1 VSNENCGRRDVLK
14 ALGVIV
20 TSGSG
25 FMMADCANAP
35 VEETEAET
43 VPWSAGTERPRL
55 KMPAD
60 ATDSHHHIYDP
71 AYPWTAEAVLKPG
84 AARVDDYRKLQKR
97 LGTSRNVI
105 VQPSSYG
112 VDNRLLLASLAQFAG
127 RARGVAVV
135 NTSVTDADLRQLHD
149 GGVRGIRFNLAQAG
163 ATTVDM
169 VRPLA
174 ARVAPM
180 GWHVQ
185 VNAPAERL
193 LHARAIW
200 LDLPCPVVFDHLAHV
215 PEPDP
220 THHAVFLM
228 VTDLISRGRGY
239 VKLSGFYNDTRVGPP
254 SYSDRVA
261 LATAYA
267 SAAPNRVLWG
277 SDWPHPTEQPLH
289 RVPDDALMLDLLQV
303 AIPDESKRHAAL
315 VDNPA
320 ALYGFA

>member
-1 VSNENCGRRDVLK
+1 MTRRDVLE
-14 ALGVIV
+14 ALGAIV
-20 TSGSG
+20 TSGAG
-25 FMMADCANAP
+25 FTMAACANGSDD
-35 VEETEAET
+35 EA
-43 VPWSAGTERPRL
+43 VNWSSGTARARL
-55 KMPAD
+55 RMPAD
-60 ATDSHHHIYDP
+60 ATDCHHHIYDP
-71 AYPWTAEAVLKPG
+71 AYPWAAEARLKPG
-84 AARVDDYRKLQKR
+84 AARVEDYRKLQKR

-112 VDNRLLLASLAQFAG
+112 VDNRLLLVSIAQFAG

-135 NTSVTDADLRQLHD
+135 NTSVTDAELKQLHD

-174 ARVAPM
+174 QRVAPM
-180 GWHVQ
+180 RWHVQ
-185 VNAPAERL
+185 VNAPAQSL
-193 LHARAIW
+193 LDARDIW

-220 THHAVFLM
+220 THHATFLM
-228 VTDLISRGRGY
+228 VTDLMSRGRAY
-239 VKLSGFYNDTRVGPP
+239 VKLSGFYSDTLVGPP
-254 SYSDRVA
+254 SYSDRVL
-261 LATAYA
+261 LAAAYA
-267 SAAPNRVLWG
+267 AAAPARVLWG

-289 RVPDDALMLDLLQV
+289 RIPDDALLLDLLQV
-303 AIPDESKRHAAL
+303 VIPDESKRNAAL